1 MLFINFR
8 SVDMESSLLGAELST
23 QLGNIEELR
32 ARADQLRAREA
43 DMCTKLS
50 KWRERAAA
58 ETAEARGRLS
68 SIEAELE
75 RLEAEQGAG
84 QGLLDTDKVNIIQTL
99 LLLLLKDKSSFN

>member
-1 MLFINFR
+1 MFR

-32 ARADQLRAREA
+32 ARADQLRACEA
-43 DMCTKLS
+43 NMCTKLS

-58 ETAEARGRLS
+58 ETAEARERLN

-84 QGLLDTDKVNIIQTL
+84 QGLLDTDKVNITQTVIV
-99 LLLLLKDKSSFN
+99 